1 MTTNRRRLKPYPA
14 AAFAPRAS
22 QPAAGIGG
30 QWEMAITGDLTDKQ
44 AELIGQLIEVP
55 PRSRGTIFFDSC
67 GGSAYVGLALASLI
81 RLRGLDAVGVVA
93 SECSSAALLPLAACR
108 KRFVTSH
115 CTLLFHPVR
124 WQSDDEV
131 RLEEAAEWARH
142 FQVMEQDMDGL
153 LARLLD
159 FPKEK
164 LDAWTRPG
172 RFVTGTEFVEAGLA
186 KLVDLF
192 SGDIWSQILR
202 G

>member
-14 AAFAPRAS
+14 AAFAPRTP
-22 QPAAGIGG
+22 QPAAGVGG

-44 AELIGQLIEVP
+44 AELIGRLIEVP

-153 LARLLD
+153 LARLLN

-172 RFVTGTEFVEAGLA
+172 RFVTGAEFVEAGLA

-192 SGDIWSQILR
+192 SGDIWSQISR

>member
-1 MTTNRRRLKPYPA
+1 M
-14 AAFAPRAS
+14 
-22 QPAAGIGG
+22 
-30 QWEMAITGDLTDKQ
+30 
-44 AELIGQLIEVP
+44 
-55 PRSRGTIFFDSC
+55 
-67 GGSAYVGLALASLI
+67 GLALASLI

-172 RFVTGTEFVEAGLA
+172 RFVTGAEFVEAGLA

-192 SGDIWSQILR
+192 SGDIWSQISR